1 MTKSDNSNFR
11 TVRGYQIAKQEEGYL
26 TSALEDYLE
35 MIYRLCVQNES
46 VRVGKLSELLNVRP
60 SSVSKMI
67 FKLVELKFV
76 KYNRY
81 DIIQLTDSGRKTG
94 EYLLKRHDTVEKFL
108 TLIGSTTPL
117 EETELIEHALSLSTV
132 SNLTVLLEFFQS
144 DTVANDSYENYK
156 KNKMTTQ

>member
-11 TVRGYQIAKQEEGYL
+11 TVRGYQIAKQEEGFL

>member
-46 VRVGKLSELLNVRP
+46 VRVGKLSEL
-60 SSVSKMI
+60 SVSKMI